1 MRNIILLGLTSLLTD
16 ISSEMVYPLLPFF
29 LTATLG
35 ASPAILGLV
44 EGIAESTASILKV
57 FSGYLSDRFRR
68 RLPLAIL
75 GYAGSVAGKVLLVV
89 AGGWG
94 TVLAGRVVDRVG
106 KGVRTAPRDALIAES
121 ASPEARGRA
130 FGLHRAMDTA
140 GAAAGVLFAYWL
152 LTTNAGEYKQVFLWS
167 IIPALFGVLILFLVR
182 EHHIPVPAPLPLPSF
197 RWSILPRRLRL
208 FLVVVMVFTLG
219 NSSNTFLLLRA
230 HSLNFTAADV
240 LLLYLVYNITYAF
253 CAYPAGHLSD
263 LIGRKNLLIAGYL
276 SYALVYMGFAL
287 LGDGTQHWVFW
298 VLFAAYGVYSALT
311 EGVEKALV
319 ADLAPADHRA
329 TAIGLHATIVG
340 IGLLPASFIAGQV
353 WVALSPEAAFA
364 LGGVTGIIAVLGLLL
379 LL

>member
-1 MRNIILLGLTSLLTD
+1 MRNVILLGLTSLLTD

-44 EGIAESTASILKV
+44 EGIAESTASLLKV

-94 TVLAGRVVDRVG
+94 TVLAGRVVDRIG
-106 KGVRTAPRDALIAES
+106 KGVRTAPRDTLIAES
-121 ASPEARGRA
+121 ATPETRGRA

-140 GAAAGVLFAYWL
+140 GAAAGVLFAYWF
-152 LTTNAGEYKQVFLWS
+152 LTTKTEGYTQVFAWS
-167 IIPALFGVLILFLVR
+167 VIPALLGVLILFLVR
-182 EHHIPVPAPLPLPSF
+182 EQPVPAPAVLRLPSF
-197 RWSILPRRLRL
+197 RWSVLPRRLRM
-208 FLVVVMVFTLG
+208 FLIVVFVFTLG

-230 HSLNFTAADV
+230 YSLHFTAADV
-240 LLLYLVYNITYAF
+240 LLLYLVYNVAYAF
-253 CAYPAGHLSD
+253 LSYPAGHLSD
-263 LIGRKNLLIAGYL
+263 LIGRKNLLLAGYF
-276 SYALVYMGFAL
+276 SYALVYLGFAL
-287 LGDGTQHWVFW
+287 LGEGTQHWAVW
-298 VLFAAYGVYSALT
+298 VLFGTYGVYSALT

-319 ADLAPADHRA
+319 ADLAPTEHRA

-340 IGLLPASFIAGQV
+340 IGLLPASFIAGQI
-353 WVALSPEAAFA
+353 WVAVSPEAAFA
-364 LGGVTGIIAVLGLLL
+364 LGGITGIIAVIGLLL